1 MCVSR
6 RGAHCHA
13 TNLTDSMDT
22 ATFSKAN
29 THHHCQDATPSPSPT
44 PSPRHEQRRQG
55 SVGRIGIGIGFVGW
69 LCTVTLALV
78 LVTLPLAVEAKVD
91 GQDEFVFPN
100 PLDYNITWEQA
111 LNASTGVNETS
122 GGWNI
127 WQPQIYVDG
136 SYGDDND
143 NDEPVYVMIS
153 SGCKNPDGP
162 GKGFKDDFYQHHVGF
177 TKTCLQKGLKC
188 QCRPDY
194 DIEFWNV
201 PLQIPDWY
209 NETFGDPAHTYDDG
223 RDVIA
228 DPTHPDYVYTYDPN
242 PIISHLI
249 FQGIHKCSWY
259 IRRVLYEHRMG
270 LLNVGGITTHCPF
283 GYGDDLVFDEARQVG
298 VPILVF
304 EQAPPSDIDINPI
317 PQPDGY
323 VGTDYAHLGRSM
335 ANLLKQLRPDGGQY
349 AIIMQWVRDHMH
361 IIRDAFNDRI
371 AASQEGDETGLWK
384 EIDRYPY
391 SEHIENPMNVSCPLL
406 ECAFGGIQ
414 ENTTATAIIIF
425 YERPLRLSWYREWR
439 TNFTR
444 DYPDRNLTIIAAAG
458 REYLEL
464 LDEGYIDGM
473 ISKISFDDGRR
484 SVEVLVDIHTKLRSG
499 ELTPTTIP
507 IEFYDTALIS
517 NNVVPIDLDK
527 LHPPQL
533 ERNLLQGLKY
543 IGYVALGIVLM
554 TSLVCIIWTFKYR
567 NNMVVKASQP
577 IFLLLLVYGIIILSS
592 TIIPLSYDAIES
604 NDEIDDVWAVAVCM
618 SQPWL
623 AFTGFTVIFAALF
636 SKAWRVNKLFNMK
649 QSHQRITVRWK
660 DVIGPFAIVFSSNV
674 IILACW
680 TIIDPLKYI
689 RLVGDG
695 TDLWN
700 RDIESYGVCRSNS
713 ALAFLLPLG
722 ALNFAVLG
730 IACWQ
735 AFEGRNIE
743 SAFSESKYIGLTVG
757 SLFQAFLTS
766 LPILVTVKEEPRS
779 FYLVLTLTIFV
790 LCEGILL
797 LIFLPKAKMVYTFSQ
812 MSESEQ
818 YQEMSANV
826 HRSASNKRFSV
837 FRVVGDTDSTQN
849 QCAER
854 RREMPPNVHHS
865 ASNKSSSAFTSGGD
879 SAQYQLKQQ
888 NLYQNENTHKPDPP
902 ADNRRVSQ
910 TRSSD
915 SDTKPTFDMAAPI
928 PVQPDVLSVRDACV
942 ESCKETGEEES
953 KTEEKAEAT
962 VTGNWPST
970 ATVEA

>member
-1 MCVSR
+1 
-6 RGAHCHA
+6 
-13 TNLTDSMDT
+13 MDT

-29 THHHCQDATPSPSPT
+29 THHRCQDATPSP
-44 PSPRHEQRRQG
+44 RNQQRREG
-55 SVGRIGIGIGFVGW
+55 SVGRIGIGFVGW
-69 LCTVTLALV
+69 LCTVAV
-78 LVTLPLAVEAKVD
+78 ASALVTLPLTVDAKVD
-91 GQDEFVFPN
+91 GQDEFIFPD
-100 PLDYNITWEQA
+100 PLDYKITWEQA
-111 LNASTGVNETS
+111 LNASTDANETS
-122 GGWNI
+122 AGWNI

-136 SYGDDND
+136 TYGEDYDK
-143 NDEPVYVMIS
+143 DEPVYVLIS
-153 SGCKNPDGP
+153 SGCNNPEGP
-162 GKGFKDDFYQHHVGF
+162 GKGYKDEFYQVNVGF
-177 TKTCLQKGLKC
+177 TKTCLEKGLKC
-188 QCRPDY
+188 QCRPDL
-194 DIEFWNV
+194 DTKFWNV
-201 PLQIPDWY
+201 PLQIPEWY
-209 NETFGDPAHTYDDG
+209 NETFGDPIFTYDDG
-223 RDVIA
+223 QDVIA
-228 DPTHPDYVYTYDPN
+228 DPTHPDYVYKYDPN

-249 FQGIHKCSWY
+249 FQGLFKCSWF
-259 IRRVLYEHRMG
+259 IRRVLHEHRMG

-283 GYGDDLVFDEARQVG
+283 DFGDNLVYDEARQVG
-298 VPILVF
+298 VPILNF
-304 EQAPPSDIDINPI
+304 EQAPPSDIDINPV

-323 VGTDYAHLGRSM
+323 VGTEYSHLGASM

-361 IIRDAFNDRI
+361 VIRDAFNDRI

-391 SEHIENPMNVSCPLL
+391 YEHTENPLNISCPLL
-406 ECAFGGIQ
+406 ECAFGGLQ

-425 YERPLRLSWYREWR
+425 YERPLRLTWYKEWR

-444 DYPDRNLTIIAAAG
+444 DYPNRNMTIIAAAG
-458 REYLEL
+458 REYLEF
-464 LDEGYIDGM
+464 LDEGYVDGM
-473 ISKISFDDGRR
+473 ISTIPFDYGKR
-484 SVEVLVDIHTKLRSG
+484 SVEVLVDIQSKLQSG

-507 IEFYDTALIS
+507 IEFHETALIS
-517 NNVVPIDLDK
+517 NNVVPFNLDK

-543 IGYVALGIVLM
+543 VGYVALGIVLM
-554 TSLVCIIWTFKYR
+554 TSLVCIIWTIKYR

-577 IFLLLLVYGIIILSS
+577 IFLQLVVYGIIILSS
-592 TIIPLSYDAIES
+592 TIIPLSYDTIDS
-604 NDEIDDVWAVAVCM
+604 NDEIDDVWAVGVCM

-636 SKAWRVNKLFNMK
+636 SKTWRVNKLFNMR
-649 QSHQRITVRWK
+649 QSHQRITVQWK
-660 DVIGPFAIVFSSNV
+660 DVIGPFAVIFSSNV

-680 TIIDPLKYI
+680 TVIDPLKYT

-700 RDIESYGVCRSNS
+700 RDIESYGVCRSDN
-713 ALAFLLPLG
+713 ALAFLSPLA

-812 MSESEQ
+812 LSESEQ
-818 YQEMSANV
+818 YQEMSAHV
-826 HRSASNKRFSV
+826 QRSASNKRMSTY
-837 FRVVGDTDSTQN
+837 RGVGDSDSTHN
-849 QCAER
+849 QYAER
-854 RREMPPNVHHS
+854 RREMPPNGP
-865 ASNKSSSAFTSGGD
+865 NQSSSALTSGGD
-879 SAQYQLKQQ
+879 SAQYQLNQQ
-888 NLYQNENTHKPDPP
+888 NQYQNENVHKPDPP
-902 ADNRRVSQ
+902 ADNRRASQ
-910 TRSSD
+910 TRSSA
-915 SDTKPTFDMAAPI
+915 SDITMGTAAANAKPSLDKASPM
-928 PVQPDVLSVRDACV
+928 PDAGL
-942 ESCKETGEEES
+942 ESSKETGEEES
-953 KTEEKAEAT
+953 KTEENAEAT
-962 VTGNWPST
+962 DAGYWPST